1 MVLFSFRKGQTL
13 GHCFCLGDSLGSS
26 GEDWIM
32 ACVLQVSFLE
42 RGISRHVFASVD
54 VCVWQGGLAPNMRSP
69 SFSFRKGKLSPICFA
84 PLDAC
89 VRKGTGFKH
98 AYFKFSLPERGNSRQ
113 FVCLCGCLCVE
124 SGLALGMRTSSFP
137 FGKSCVGL
145 CGCLCVKR
153 WTGVKNAHFKF
164 FF

>member
-1 MVLFSFRKGQTL
+1 
-13 GHCFCLGDSLGSS
+13 
-26 GEDWIM
+26 M

-69 SFSFRKGKLSPICFA
+69 SSSSRKGKLSPFFFA

-98 AYFKFSLPERGNSRQ
+98 ACSKFSFQNGKHSPFCFAS
-113 FVCLCGCLCVE
+113 VDACVWKADW
-124 SGLALGMRTSSFP
+124 L
-137 FGKSCVGL
+137 
-145 CGCLCVKR
+145 
-153 WTGVKNAHFKF
+153 
-164 FF
+164 